1 MSGRSY
7 LDSGSSS
14 PLHPAA
20 REAFEASLDT
30 FGDPLRLHAEGRNAS
45 SAMDESRQVIADAL
59 SAQPDE
65 IVLTSGGTESV
76 ALALRGVARA
86 SGKPGDRI
94 VVSAVEH
101 PSVLG
106 AAACLEADGFQI
118 VVAPVDGFGRLDLDV
133 FVAEVRRPDTLLASV
148 QHSNHE
154 VGTLQPV
161 AEAARLSRE
170 AGVLFHTD
178 ACQSVGRLGV
188 DPRALAVDLLT
199 LSGHK
204 FGGIGGTGALYVRRG
219 VPVAGCPYGDDRER
233 HRRSGA
239 ENVPGIAAMA
249 AALKATQNELADEAA
264 RQWSLTRRVRDS
276 VQTGIEGALVHGH
289 PTQRAPHLACFSVPG
304 TDPEALMMA
313 LDDRGYSVGIGSFS
327 SGFPHDPSSVLEA
340 MGMPGTFPVRI
351 GVGRD
356 TQDDEIDAFLS
367 ALPDL
372 VSELRKMEA
381 ASSDALSRQKGTT
394 P

>member
-1 MSGRSY
+1 MSGMSY
-7 LDSGSSS
+7 LDSGSAS
-14 PLHPAA
+14 PVHPAA
-20 REAFEASLDT
+20 RRAYEAAIDA
-30 FGDPLRLHAEGRNAS
+30 FGDPLRLHVEGRA
-45 SAMDESRQVIADAL
+45 ARAELEASRQTIADAL

-65 IVLTSGGTESV
+65 LVLTSSGTESV

-86 SGKPGDRI
+86 AGKAGDRI

-106 AAACLEADGFQI
+106 AAAWLEADGFQ
-118 VVAPVDGFGRLDLDV
+118 VVHAPVDEYGKLDLDA
-133 FVAEVRRPDTLLASV
+133 FVAEVRKPDTLLASV

-188 DPRALAVDLLT
+188 DPVALGVDLLT

-204 FGGIGGTGALYVRRG
+204 FGSVAGTGALYVRRG
-219 VPVAGCPYGDDRER
+219 APVAGYPYGDDRER
-233 HRRSGA
+233 HRRAGA
-239 ENVPGIAAMA
+239 ENVAGAAAMS
-249 AALKATQNELADEAA
+249 AALSAAEEELADEAA
-264 RQWSLTRRVRDS
+264 RQWAMTRRVRES
-276 VQTGIEGALVHGH
+276 VEASVDGVLVHGH
-289 PTQRAPHLACFSVPG
+289 PTQRVPHLACFSVPG

-327 SGFPHDPSSVLEA
+327 SGQPNDPSRVLEA

-351 GVGRD
+351 GVGRY
-356 TQDDEIDAFLS
+356 TREDDVDGFLS
-367 ALPDL
+367 ILPGL

-381 ASSDALSRQKGTT
+381 ASSDALSRLRGTT